1 MKNKAWRYAAVF
13 LVLGLLFNNYSLASA
28 DSKPGTTRVLLC
40 VKGLSSRFTLTGDKA
55 TCPKGYKTTVYF
67 VDLKAKKKV

>member
-1 MKNKAWRYAAVF
+1 MKNKTWRCTVVF
-13 LVLGLLFNNYSLASA
+13 LVLGLLFNNYSFSCA